1 MLPSAP
7 KVRIRNEKSEAMNKD
22 VNLDLLPRE
31 IDRVMKELSDG
42 NMVIARSKNDFLYM
56 LDFNDEFHF
65 FSHTSGAPGGGQKQ
79 FPKDEKHY
87 AVIRKIVDLADALY
101 LAQYDKGLNVYGV
114 MYTAEEGILSLFPGN
129 DRDSDA
135 EIEFVVRGE
144 TGQSDNDNL

>member
-1 MLPSAP
+1 
-7 KVRIRNEKSEAMNKD
+7 MNKD

-101 LAQYDKGLNVYGV
+101 LAQYDKGPETLWSYVYG
-114 MYTAEEGILSLFPGN
+114 EEERILSLFPGN
-129 DRDSDA
+129 DWDSDA